1 MMGMQGMPGMMGM
14 GGMSG
19 MMGMPGM
26 AMGGMPGMMRPMM
39 PMMGMPGMMMPGM
52 RGMMMP
58 GLQAQGT
65 AAAVAGKS
73 QSSEEKPDFLNLQF
87 REKEPPIDPEVK
99 AFLAKHEIDDITLL
113 KRLNEEIGKKRD
125 KKDSILS
132 KLDDLLDD
140 MGDPAG
146 YLEMKLED
154 IANGDFIGKT
164 LEVPE
169 VDALVA
175 EWNLTHEAKMKL
187 NQMISNR
194 GTKKGQDIVRLEKI
208 LEHSQQKSE
217 TVISLAQQLLEDKL
231 EDLPDMGEADDVMKK
246 FKLDDEAKRKLVQV
260 VLQRAADSSR
270 VLGRLEAYLESARK
284 PSDAVRTLFGR
295 LMAGGDV
302 PEEHRE
308 KEDRRASDRDTRD
321 RSRDRARPRERSRDR
336 RSSRSRGRRSRSR
349 RR

>member
-1 MMGMQGMPGMMGM
+1 
-14 GGMSG
+14 
-19 MMGMPGM
+19 M
-26 AMGGMPGMMRPMM
+26 AP
-39 PMMGMPGMMMPGM
+39 

-58 GLQAQGT
+58 GLQTPGSAMT
-65 AAAVAGKS
+65 SKPL
-73 QSSEEKPDFLNLQF
+73 QSEDKPDFLNLQF
-87 REKEPPIDPEVK
+87 REKEPPIYADVK
-99 AFLAKHEIDDITLL
+99 AFLEKHKIDDTTLL
-113 KRLNEEIGKKRD
+113 KRLNEEIGKNRD

-140 MGDPAG
+140 MGDPGG
-146 YLEMKLED
+146 YLEMKLEE
-154 IANGDFIGKT
+154 IANGEFVGNT

-175 EWNLTHEAKMKL
+175 EWSLTHEAKMKL
-187 NQMISNR
+187 NLMISNR

-270 VLGRLEAYLESARK
+270 VLGRLEAYLESAKR

-308 KEDRRASDRDTRD
+308 KEERRASDTRD
-321 RSRDRARPRERSRDR
+321 RSRDRGSRRSRDR
-336 RSSRSRGRRSRSR
+336 RSRDRSRDRGRRSRSR